1 MSSTHLAFASDG
13 VRALSV
19 LSPGARGT
27 IVDVRSHD
35 DVRTARLVALG
46 ITSGAS
52 IVVLQTFPS
61 IVFMCDQTEIAI
73 ERGVAD
79 VIVVKLEAR

>member
-1 MSSTHLAFASDG
+1 
-13 VRALSV
+13 
-19 LSPGARGT
+19 
-27 IVDVRSHD
+27 
-35 DVRTARLVALG
+35 LVALG